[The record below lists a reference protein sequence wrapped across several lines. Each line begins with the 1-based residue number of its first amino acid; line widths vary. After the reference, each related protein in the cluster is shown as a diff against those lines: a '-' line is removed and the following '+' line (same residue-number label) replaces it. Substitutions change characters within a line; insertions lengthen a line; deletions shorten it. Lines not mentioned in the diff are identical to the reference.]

1 MLNLGLIDG
10 CLVMMK
16 TPILSWTELVGSL
29 QSIEEAE
36 ISRDSIFKT
45 SSLIIYDNVGG
56 YIYIDI

>member
-1 MLNLGLIDG
+1 MKCNDGTDMLNLGLIDG

-36 ISRDSIFKT
+36 ISRDSILKR
-45 SSLIIYDNVGG
+45 VP
-56 YIYIDI
+56 